1 MAFASIHPMVVP
13 MYEYHILKWGDPE
26 MSKDIRKEQVALL
39 RFEKK
44 IAGLAA
50 ALAAGAAT
58 AKAADGKLHASDA
71 TAAYAEVEA
80 ALVRL
85 AEVTSHAHDALAA
98 KATESGV
105 MMLQATGGVPKRSV
119 SSAVASI
126 LGTG

>member
-1 MAFASIHPMVVP
+1 
-13 MYEYHILKWGDPE
+13 
-26 MSKDIRKEQVALL
+26 MSKDVRKEQVALL

-44 IAGLAA
+44 VVGLAA
-50 ALAAGAAT
+50 MLAAGAAT
-58 AKAADGKLHASDA
+58 AKAVDGKLHATDG
-71 TAAYAEVEA
+71 TAAFAEMEA

-98 KATESGV
+98 KATESGA

-126 LGTG
+126 LGIG